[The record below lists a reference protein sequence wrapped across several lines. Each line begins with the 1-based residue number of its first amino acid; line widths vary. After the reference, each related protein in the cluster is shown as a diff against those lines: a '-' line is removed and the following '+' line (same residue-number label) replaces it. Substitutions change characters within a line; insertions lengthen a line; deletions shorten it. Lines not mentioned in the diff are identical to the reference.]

1 MSDET
6 TAIDL
11 VRNDGALLN
20 AFGSIIGNRNTGLG
34 QAGRDKFLDTGINT
48 IVVPLDRSELHALYR
63 NVKLCEKVVDLLPKA
78 ATSKTWLEI
87 TVGKGR
93 KNIPAKAIQ
102 YANDLKL
109 RDDVREAAILG
120 RLEGDGFI
128 VMGIDDGQ
136 PPEQPINE
144 KNIRQISWLEVVT
157 RYQLTPE
164 TNTGRPGNPEFYRL
178 ALPQNQG
185 LGNGMTFGRI
195 HRSRVL
201 RFPGKRLYG
210 DMLSYNSHYHDSVL
224 LSFYQSFIKY
234 LTTIEY
240 SVRMVQDYDVF
251 IYKLKGLAQLI
262 LQGKQDDILKRF
274 QAILLSKSA
283 LGGLAM
289 DSENEDGEYV
299 SRNFSGLKD
308 LIEAMKDDTSA
319 AAAMPPTKLWGSS
332 QKSALSN
339 SSEGDKYEWADCVED
354 YQAEAIDE
362 QVSEFFRLSFL
373 AQNGCT
379 GGRVPEGWS
388 LKYRSVLKLN
398 LKEQVELR
406 GKQTREVDAPSIA
419 MGTLSQEEVR
429 QGAWGGSEYSIE
441 RQILSNELPVTPSQ
455 KLMEAK
461 QSQPQQPNQQKQPGQ
476 KQDSLRTDDST
487 PTKKII
493 DFHGFKLGLQYLP
506 FDQRHGRLLPVAY
519 GHIQKTKGADGM
531 AVDCYLGSNFA
542 SKKVYAIAQHIN
554 GQFDEEKLMLGFDA
568 AAQAEQIYKQVMP
581 AEFFGGIREI
591 SISDI
596 NQYKTDAA
604 EPLKIEGE
612 VLSEGEYDAIADIDQ
627 ADIDA
632 ALNDWKRS
640 APDKFKGLLDG

>member
-6 TAIDL
+6 TAVEVL
-11 VRNDGALLN
+11 HNDGALLN
-20 AFGSIIGNRNTGLG
+20 AFGALVGNRSTGLG
-34 QAGRDKFLDTGINT
+34 QTGRDKFLDTSINT
-48 IVVPLDRSELHALYR
+48 IVVPLDRGEVHALYR
-63 NVKLCEKVVDLLPKA
+63 NSKLCEKVVDLLPKA

-93 KNIPAKAIQ
+93 KNIPSKAIQ

-109 RDDVREAAILG
+109 RGEVREAAILG

-144 KNIRQISWLEVVT
+144 KNIRQISWLETVT

-164 TNTGRPGNPEFYRL
+164 PNTGRPGNPEFYRL

-185 LGNGMTFGRI
+185 LGDGMTYGRI
-195 HRSRVL
+195 HRSRIL

-240 SVRMVQDYDVF
+240 SVRMVQDYDTF
-251 IYKLKGLAQLI
+251 AYSLKGLGDLI
-262 LQGKQDDILKRF
+262 LRGKEEDILRRF
-274 QAILLSKSA
+274 RAILLSKSS
-283 LGGLAM
+283 LGGIAM
-289 DSENEDGEYV
+289 DADEKAEYV
-299 SRNFSGLKD
+299 SRNFGGLD
-308 LIEAMKDDTSA
+308 ALIDRMKDDTSA

-332 QKSALSN
+332 QKTALSN

-388 LKYRSVLKLN
+388 LKYKSVLKLN

-406 GKQTREVDAPSIA
+406 GKQTREIDAPSIA
-419 MGTLSQEEVR
+419 MGTLSREEVR
-429 QGAWGGSEYSIE
+429 QGAWGGFEYSIE
-441 RQILSNELPVTPSQ
+441 RQLLSDELPELPRQQ
-455 KLMEAK
+455 KQ
-461 QSQPQQPNQQKQPGQ
+461 QSQPQPNQQKQPQQ
-476 KQDSLRTDDST
+476 KQDSLRTDDNT
-487 PTKKII
+487 PAKKII

-506 FDQRHGRLLPVAY
+506 FDQRHGRMLPVAY

-542 SKKVYAIAQHIN
+542 SEKVYAIAQHIN
-554 GQFDEEKLMLGFDA
+554 GQFDEEKLMLGFDSA
-568 AAQAEQIYKQVMP
+568 EQAKQIYKQVMP

-591 SISDI
+591 SLSDI

-604 EPLKIEGE
+604 EPLKIAGE
-612 VLSEGEYDAIADIDQ
+612 VLSEAQYAAIADITQ

-632 ALNDWKRS
+632 ALNDWRAA
-640 APDKFKGLLDG
+640 APDKFKGLLDGQP